1 MVIEFP
7 AKRTSVPM
15 RCEYMPPHRTL
26 CSLFDPESPLMD
38 FLKDLYQQHRIL
50 TVHDWDSF
58 GGPYLFEKFNL
69 DDASRREFRDAVGSP
84 YRPLAKAGA
93 HVLVLRPQQ

>member
-1 MVIEFP
+1 
-7 AKRTSVPM
+7 
-15 RCEYMPPHRTL
+15 
-26 CSLFDPESPLMD
+26 MD

-58 GGPYLFEKFNL
+58 GGSYLFEKFNL

-84 YRPLAKAGA
+84 YRPLAKASA